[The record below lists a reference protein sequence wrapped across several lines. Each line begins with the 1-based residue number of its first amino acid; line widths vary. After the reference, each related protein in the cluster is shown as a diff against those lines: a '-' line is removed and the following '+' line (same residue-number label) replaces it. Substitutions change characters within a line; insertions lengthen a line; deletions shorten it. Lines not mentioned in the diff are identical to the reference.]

1 MAISCNKLWKL
12 LIDKKMG
19 RTEMALNAGVTKN
32 VLARLSK
39 DEPVSMG
46 SMEKICKYLDCNI
59 GDVMDFVPDE
69 PVKEDINK

>member
-1 MAISCNKLWKL
+1 MAISYNKLWKL

-46 SMEKICKYLDCNI
+46 SMEKICKYLNCNI